1 LALSTEQREY
11 SSKEKRSGEECRFG
25 QMLFVI
31 LPEGPNRWP
40 FEHIHRRKRKSMANF
55 VLLYIGGSMAESEA
69 EQAAVME
76 AWGAWFAGL
85 GSALVDGG
93 NPFTPV
99 VKSIESNG
107 QVTNGPIGIAAT
119 GYSILK
125 ANSLDA
131 AMELAKGCPVLQ
143 SGGQISVYEA
153 FPIM

>member
-1 LALSTEQREY
+1 
-11 SSKEKRSGEECRFG
+11 
-25 QMLFVI
+25 
-31 LPEGPNRWP
+31 
-40 FEHIHRRKRKSMANF
+40 MANF